1 MLWLVITIIAY
12 LFGAITHLFDKYLLK
27 KTMMPNPG
35 ALTFYIGALG
45 ILGLALAPWGFS
57 MIGYQQIALDL
68 LGGIIYLAAILFFF
82 YALNRADVSQ
92 VASLIGGLTP
102 LFILLWGFLLKS
114 QMLNPAQLIAF
125 ALIVSGS
132 FVIGLEKRKGHL
144 LAKSALG
151 LSLLSAFLFSCAHLL
166 SQFIYL
172 QQGFINGFI
181 WVRLGGLLGAF
192 LLLLLPQVRKSV
204 LGDLKKP
211 SKGKALVFITGQTCG
226 ALNFILFN
234 YAFTLGPL
242 ALIAALQGLQY
253 IFLFLMVLFLTWKLP
268 QIIQEKITPHLI
280 LQKSISIALIA
291 IGIGILAS

>member
-1 MLWLVITIIAY
+1 MLWLIITIIAY
-12 LFGAITHLFDKYLLK
+12 LFGAVTHLFDKYLLK

-45 ILGLALAPWGFS
+45 VLGLALAPWGFALIS
-57 MIGYQQIALDL
+57 YSQIALDL
-68 LGGIIYLAAILFFF
+68 FSGIVYLTAILLFF
-82 YALNRADVSQ
+82 YALNKADVSQ

-102 LFILLWGFLLKS
+102 LFILLGGFLFSS
-114 QMLNPAQLIAF
+114 QMLNSAQLVAF

-132 FVIGLEKRKGHL
+132 FIIGLEKRRGHL
-144 LAKSALG
+144 LAKNVLWLCALSAL
-151 LSLLSAFLFSCAHLL
+151 LFSCAHLL
-166 SQFIYL
+166 SQFIYQ

-181 WVRLGGLLGAF
+181 WVRLGGVLGAL
-192 LLLLLPQVRKSV
+192 LLLLLPQVKKSIV
-204 LGDLKKP
+204 KDFKKP
-211 SKGKALVFITGQTCG
+211 SQGKALVFMAGQTCG

-242 ALIAALQGLQY
+242 ALISALGGLQY
-253 IFLFLMVLFLTWKLP
+253 VFLFLMVLFLSWKMP
-268 QIIQEKITPHLI
+268 QVIKEKITTRII